1 MKRGRNKKQILIAV
15 IVAIV
20 ALIICAVV
28 INLLPAQVSRFKG
41 MIFWILF
48 LVIAVPGVFFVCKSD
63 RF

>member
-28 INLLPAQVSRFKG
+28 IKLLPEQVSRFKG

-48 LVIAVPGVFFVCKSD
+48 LVIAVPGVFFVGKSD

>member
-28 INLLPAQVSRFKG
+28 IKLLPTQVSRFKG

-48 LVIAVPGVFFVCKSD
+48 LVIAVPGVFFVGKSD

>member
-48 LVIAVPGVFFVCKSD
+48 LVIAVPGVFFVGKSD

>member
-28 INLLPAQVSRFKG
+28 IKLLPAQVSRFKG

-48 LVIAVPGVFFVCKSD
+48 LVIAVPGVFFVGKSD

>member
-28 INLLPAQVSRFKG
+28 IKLLPAQVSRFKG

-48 LVIAVPGVFFVCKSD
+48 KKTNENDADSAEK
-63 RF
+63 